1 MGFLSALDR
10 FNRAHPWSH
19 NDAFAGFVLRQ
30 ARAVRRRGGST
41 AVDVGCGT
49 GNLVARLARVF
60 PDVRGIEPDPATAA
74 IAAARFSGSGTVRI
88 EQRHF
93 QEEDRAKYDFVVF
106 VASLHHMLF
115 AEALRRARMNLR
127 PGGRIVIV
135 GLARETPAD
144 TPRSLISLALNP
156 LVGLLRHPRRAEL
169 PPSHMRAPTTAADD
183 SFDEIRHIA
192 QTVLP
197 GICLRRRLFWRYTAT
212 WTQPA

>member
-1 MGFLSALDR
+1 
-10 FNRAHPWSH
+10 
-19 NDAFAGFVLRQ
+19 
-30 ARAVRRRGGST
+30 
-41 AVDVGCGT
+41 
-49 GNLVARLARVF
+49 
-60 PDVRGIEPDPATAA
+60 
-74 IAAARFSGSGTVRI
+74 
-88 EQRHF
+88 
-93 QEEDRAKYDFVVF
+93 
-106 VASLHHMLF
+106 VASLHHMLL
-115 AEALRRARMNLR
+115 ADALRQARMSLR

-212 WTQPA
+212 WTQPAQLDARRGRGQGSRCERTTRKIGKRLLEDASEYSKSAGTGVHESVARGRQILE